1 MTTLTADQLLYIK
14 RRLGN
19 FASVFTDDELQ
30 DYFDDSEADGAL
42 NDIDGAIAYAYDALV
57 TGSVSLTNY
66 TQNASREEKAVI
78 YDRIVAQAER
88 WKHQAGIGLPSISVG
103 KIDLNFIENDP
114 DDDA

>member
-1 MTTLTADQLLYIK
+1 MTTLSTAQFDYIR

-19 FASVFTDDELQ
+19 FESVFSDPELQ
-30 DYFDDSEADGAL
+30 DYYDDAVADGAI
-42 NDIDGAIAYAYDALV
+42 DEIDGAIAYAYDALV

-78 YDRIVAQAER
+78 YDRIAKLAER
-88 WKHQAGIGLPSISVG
+88 WKQQAGIGLPQITVG

-114 DDDA
+114 DDA